1 MTKVEGGKFGGGGS
15 KNYLQTPATHQSFY
29 EDIVM
34 KSCYLAIVKTQLLLT
49 GDHFSALG
57 LYVYFGLFGI
67 QTFFFRIFDDW
78 CRGINTLKFMEGLG
92 GELNAQVDPNGD

>member
-1 MTKVEGGKFGGGGS
+1 MGGGS

-57 LYVYFGLFGI
+57 LYILGCLGSKHSFLDSLMIGAEGS
-67 QTFFFRIFDDW
+67 
-78 CRGINTLKFMEGLG
+78 INFIEVHGRAG
-92 GELNAQVDPNGD
+92 R

>member
-1 MTKVEGGKFGGGGS
+1 MEGLGGGGA

-57 LYVYFGLFGI
+57 LYILGCLGSKHSFLESLMIGA
-67 QTFFFRIFDDW
+67 
-78 CRGINTLKFMEGLG
+78 EGSIH
-92 GELNAQVDPNGD
+92 

>member
-1 MTKVEGGKFGGGGS
+1 MTKEEGGTFRGGGGA

-34 KSCYLAIVKTQLLLT
+34 KSCYLATVKTQLLLT

-78 CRGINTLKFMEGLG
+78 CRGINKFY
-92 GELNAQVDPNGD
+92 